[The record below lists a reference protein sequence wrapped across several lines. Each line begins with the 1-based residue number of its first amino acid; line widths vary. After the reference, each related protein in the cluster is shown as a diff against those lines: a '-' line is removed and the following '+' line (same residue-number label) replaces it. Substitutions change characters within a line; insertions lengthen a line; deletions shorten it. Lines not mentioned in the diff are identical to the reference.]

1 MPCPY
6 AASLSFLFKQLK
18 RTKEGLKKA
27 PKYWIEEPVNIL
39 MYFGSAFEVHVELK
53 EWMCV
58 CHFPKSLHKVDTY
71 TEGWWSN
78 CTMTQKVNWQNLIE
92 SFRLAWQELFYNVFK
107 KSFTPSSIKLH
118 YQPINCVVKSNYPH
132 NNRWELAILSDI
144 KWSRKS
150 VVLIR
155 MLSML

>member
-1 MPCPY
+1 MPCPRLCISILTIWALFLKDLNKVPNCLMLKPNTKLTLEVRSKY
-6 AASLSFLFKQLK
+6 MLS
-18 RTKEGLKKA
+18 
-27 PKYWIEEPVNIL
+27 W
-39 MYFGSAFEVHVELK
+39 K

-92 SFRLAWQELFYNVFK
+92 SFLLAWQELFYNVFK

-155 MLSML
+155 MLIML